1 MTIVVNQNQLK
12 KCVSIS
18 LESLNIIE
26 KAFSQLS
33 KGNAIMPPIMRLDI
47 NENNG
52 EVDVKTAYIKGLD
65 SFAIKIS
72 PGFFNNPKIGLPT
85 TSGMM
90 ILLDSKTGVLKAILL
105 DKGYLTDVRT
115 AVAGAIA
122 SKYLA
127 KKSISNVGIVGAG
140 AQAKLQLEALS
151 LVKKP
156 KEIRL
161 WARNENS
168 AKAYIAEINKKYN
181 FKTFICKTVQE
192 VTENSEI
199 VISTTPSKEPLIKA
213 EWLHPGLQITAM
225 GSDAEHKNEIDPQII
240 ATADLYVCDRQS
252 QTSIL
257 GELHH
262 AIKKGIV
269 DKNKEYTEVG
279 EIINGTKKGRKSEQE
294 IIICDLTGT
303 GVQDTAI
310 ARFAFEKAVKN
321 KMVLEV

>member
-1 MTIVVNQNQLK
+1 MTIIVNQKQLK

-33 KGNAIMPPIMRLDI
+33 KGKTIMPPIMRLDI

-52 EVDVKTAYIKGLD
+52 EVDVKTAYIKGFD
-65 SFAIKIS
+65 TFAIKIS

-279 EIINGTKKGRKSEQE
+279 EIINGTKKGRKSDQE

>member
-1 MTIVVNQNQLK
+1 MTIIVNQKQLK

-33 KGNAIMPPIMRLDI
+33 KGKAIMPPIMRLDI

-65 SFAIKIS
+65 TFAIKIS

-127 KKSISNVGIVGAG
+127 KKSISNVGIIGAG

-192 VTENSEI
+192 VMENSEI

-240 ATADLYVCDRQS
+240 ATADLYVCDKQS

-279 EIINGTKKGRKSEQE
+279 EIINGTKKGRKSDHE

-310 ARFAFEKAVKN
+310 ARFAFEKAIKN

>member
-1 MTIVVNQNQLK
+1 MTIIVNQKQLK

-26 KAFSQLS
+26 EAFSQLS
-33 KGNAIMPPIMRLDI
+33 KGKTIMPPIMRLDI

-52 EVDVKTAYIKGLD
+52 EVDVKTAYIKGFD
-65 SFAIKIS
+65 TFAIKIS

-240 ATADLYVCDRQS
+240 ATADLYVCDKQS
-252 QTSIL
+252 QTSTL

>member
-1 MTIVVNQNQLK
+1 MTIIVNQKQLK

-33 KGNAIMPPIMRLDI
+33 KGKAIMPPIMRLDI

-65 SFAIKIS
+65 TFAIKIS

-240 ATADLYVCDRQS
+240 ATADLYVCDKQS

-279 EIINGTKKGRKSEQE
+279 EIINGTKKGRKSDHE

-310 ARFAFEKAVKN
+310 ARFAFEKAIKN

>member
-1 MTIVVNQNQLK
+1 MNSTEIIFPGSNCDKDIASALEKYQIKNKMLWHNETVLPKTDLVVLPGG
-12 KCVSIS
+12 
-18 LESLNIIE
+18 
-26 KAFSQLS
+26 FSF
-33 KGNAIMPPIMRLDI
+33 GD
-47 NENNG
+47 
-52 EVDVKTAYIKGLD
+52 
-65 SFAIKIS
+65 
-72 PGFFNNPKIGLPT
+72 
-85 TSGMM
+85 
-90 ILLDSKTGVLKAILL
+90 
-105 DKGYLTDVRT
+105 YLRT
-115 AVAGAIA
+115 GAIA

-127 KKSISNVGIVGAG
+127 KNSISNVGIVGAG
-140 AQAKLQLEALS
+140 AQAKFQLEALL

-161 WARNENS
+161 WARSENS

-279 EIINGTKKGRKSEQE
+279 EIINGTKKGRKSDQE